1 MRISWNLGGNGIM
14 RSFFCEYARSKDP
27 ILDLGSDLRETDTQN
42 FFLMENLRDR
52 NFPST
57 TEGKQF
63 LWHR

>member
-27 ILDLGSDLRETDTQN
+27 ILDLGSDLRETDMQN

>member
-1 MRISWNLGGNGIM
+1 M